1 MDDGAY
7 TLEGTNRL
15 TIRKEFPSVTVHL
28 HPEGQDDP
36 VYTADPE
43 DVLDVPL
50 CVEPLDGDPRHQL
63 DSPLRL
69 AAVSELRGADS
80 ACHA

>member
-1 MDDGAY
+1 VDDGAY

-15 TIRKEFPSVTVHL
+15 TIRKEFPSVTFT
-28 HPEGQDDP
+28 
-36 VYTADPE
+36 YTLKGKTIRFTPQIPKTCSTFRCAWS
-43 DVLDVPL
+43 LI
-50 CVEPLDGDPRHQL
+50 DGDPRHQL